1 MKTTTKPRPV
11 LDWEQENR
19 SELYLIAA
27 ISSKLSTEPMNE
39 IDCEKWNWEGW
50 STKYSM
56 SRLSLHIFHL
66 STSTF
71 TFQLCLLTEL
81 GLVDCT
87 SLHYLVFLSNT
98 KMVNFLKLDFR
109 TSANGQYSKW
119 KPEKIIHKGEE
130 MVEKCQTRAFG
141 HSTSVYNRLSELL
154 QS

>member
-1 MKTTTKPRPV
+1 MSGAINILILVNLKSYQVYYILLVYEEYDITVASFGSGTGIQTRA
-11 LDWEQENR
+11 
-19 SELYLIAA
+19 ELCLIAA

-87 SLHYLVFLSNT
+87 SLHYQVFLDKT
-98 KMVNFLKLDFR
+98 YIWRKKFYETD
-109 TSANGQYSKW
+109 
-119 KPEKIIHKGEE
+119 
-130 MVEKCQTRAFG
+130 
-141 HSTSVYNRLSELL
+141 
-154 QS
+154 